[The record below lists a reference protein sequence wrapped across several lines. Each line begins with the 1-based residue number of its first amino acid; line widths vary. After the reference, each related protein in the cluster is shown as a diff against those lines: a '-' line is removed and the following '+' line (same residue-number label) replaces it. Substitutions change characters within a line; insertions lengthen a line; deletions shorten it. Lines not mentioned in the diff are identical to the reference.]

1 MIRGAACGS
10 ALALTLLASAAA
22 GASSSG
28 EPPLALTAS
37 PAHVQLD
44 GTGETTVRVTNPGRE
59 RVVVDVSR
67 AGFALDLR
75 GRPRIVAVTR
85 ARRTAAP
92 WLAFRPRSVALA
104 PHASASVVV
113 ASRLP
118 GHVEPGDHDAL
129 LLLTTRPR
137 REGGVAARM
146 RMGIVVVVRAP
157 GRVVHRLA
165 VGPIHVARA
174 GRVRSLEL
182 VVANHGNVT
191 ESFAR
196 SRAVVSLRRR
206 GRRIARLT
214 AEPRELRP
222 FTRGVFRF
230 RYRTSLTGAVT
241 ARVELAPDSG
251 RVLRKSF
258 RVRL

>member
-10 ALALTLLASAAA
+10 ALALTLLASASA
-22 GASSSG
+22 GASSG
-28 EPPLALTAS
+28 APPSTALTAS

-44 GTGETTVRVTNPGRE
+44 GAERTTVHVTNPGRQ

-75 GRPRIVAVTR
+75 GRPQIVAVSR

-92 WLAFRPRSVALA
+92 WLAVRPRTVTLA
-104 PHASASVVV
+104 PHTSASLFV
-113 ASRLP
+113 ASRIPL
-118 GHVEPGDHDAL
+118 HVEPGDHDAL

-146 RMGIVVVVRAP
+146 RMGILVVVRAP
-157 GRVVHRLA
+157 GRVVHGLA
-165 VGPIHVARA
+165 VGAIRVARA
-174 GRVRSLEL
+174 GRARALEL
-182 VVANHGNVT
+182 VVANRGNVT

-196 SRAVVSLRRR
+196 SRAVISLERG
-206 GRRIARLT
+206 GRRIARLV
-214 AEPRELRP
+214 AERRELRP
-222 FTRGVFRF
+222 FTIGVFRF
-230 RYRTSLTGAVT
+230 RYRASLTGAAT

-251 RVLRKSF
+251 RVLRESF

>member
-1 MIRGAACGS
+1 MTRGAALGS
-10 ALALTLLASAAA
+10 ALTLTLLASASA
-22 GASSSG
+22 GASSAAT
-28 EPPLALTAS
+28 PPLALTAS

-44 GTGETTVRVTNPGRE
+44 GAGRTTVRVTNRGGQ

-67 AGFALDLR
+67 AGFALDVR
-75 GRPRIVAVTR
+75 GRPRIVVVTR
-85 ARRTAAP
+85 ARRTAAS
-92 WLAFRPRSVALA
+92 WLRFRPPTVALA
-104 PHASASVVV
+104 PHASASVAI

-118 GHVEPGDHDAL
+118 RHVEPGDHDAL

-165 VGPIHVARA
+165 LGAIHVARA
-174 GRVRSLEL
+174 GRVHTLEL
-182 VVANHGNVT
+182 VVANRGNVT
-191 ESFAR
+191 ESFGR
-196 SRAVVSLRRR
+196 SRAVVSLERD
-206 GRRIARLT
+206 GGRIARLV

-222 FTRGVFRF
+222 FTTGVFRF
-230 RYRTSLTGAVT
+230 SYRGGL
-241 ARVELAPDSG
+241 SG
-251 RVLRKSF
+251 RVTASVELRSDSGSVVRRAI

>member
-1 MIRGAACGS
+1 MIPSAACGS
-10 ALALTLLASAAA
+10 ALALALLASASA
-22 GASSSG
+22 GASSGAPS
-28 EPPLALTAS
+28 PLALTAS
-37 PAHVQLD
+37 PAHLQLN
-44 GTGETTVRVTNPGRE
+44 GAGRSTARVTNPGGHRL
-59 RVVVDVSR
+59 VVDVSR

-92 WLAFRPRSVALA
+92 WLAFTPRTVALA
-104 PHASASVVV
+104 PHASASVIV

-118 GHVEPGDHDAL
+118 PHVEPGDHDAL

-157 GRVVHRLA
+157 GTVVHRLA
-165 VGPIHVARA
+165 LGGIHVARA
-174 GRVRSLEL
+174 GRVRALEL
-182 VVANHGNVT
+182 VVANRGNVT

-196 SRAVVSLRRR
+196 SRAVVSLERG
-206 GRRIARLT
+206 GRRIVRLV
-214 AEPRELRP
+214 AEPRGLRP
-222 FTRGVFRF
+222 LTTGVFRF
-230 RYRTSLTGAVT
+230 RYRSSLSGRAT
-241 ARVELAPDSG
+241 ARVELRSDFGS
-251 RVLRKSF
+251 VVRKAF

>member
-10 ALALTLLASAAA
+10 ALVLTLLASASAD
-22 GASSSG
+22 ASSGAMPS
-28 EPPLALTAS
+28 LALTAS
-37 PAHVQLD
+37 PAHVQLH
-44 GTGETTVRVTNPGRE
+44 GAERTTVRVTNPGGH

-67 AGFALDLR
+67 AGFELDLR

-85 ARRTAAP
+85 ARRTAAA
-92 WLAFRPRSVALA
+92 WLAFRPRTVALA

-118 GHVEPGDHDAL
+118 AHAEPGDHDAL

-165 VGPIHVARA
+165 VGAIHVARA
-174 GRVRSLEL
+174 GRMRALEL
-182 VVANHGNVT
+182 VVANRGNVT

-196 SRAVVSLRRR
+196 SRAVVSLERG
-206 GRRIARLT
+206 GRRIARLG

-222 FTRGVFRF
+222 FTSGVFRF
-230 RYRTSLTGAVT
+230 RYRSALSGPAT
-241 ARVELAPDSG
+241 ARVELTPDSG
-251 RVLRKSF
+251 HAIRKTV

>member
-1 MIRGAACGS
+1 MIRGAAVGS
-10 ALALTLLASAAA
+10 AVALTLLASASA
-22 GASSSG
+22 GASSAAT
-28 EPPLALTAS
+28 PPLALTAS

-44 GTGETTVRVTNPGRE
+44 GAERTSMRVTNRGGE

-67 AGFALDLR
+67 AGFALDVR
-75 GRPRIVAVTR
+75 GRPRIVSVSR

-92 WLAFRPRSVALA
+92 WLEFTPHTVALA

-118 GHVEPGDHDAL
+118 RHVEPGDHDAL
-129 LLLTTRPR
+129 LLLMTRPR

-165 VGPIHVARA
+165 LGAIHVARA
-174 GRVRSLEL
+174 GRLHTLEL
-182 VVANHGNVT
+182 VVANRGNVT
-191 ESFAR
+191 ESFGQA
-196 SRAVVSLRRR
+196 RAVISVERAR
-206 GRRIARLT
+206 RRIARLV

-222 FTRGVFRF
+222 FTSGVFRF
-230 RYRTSLTGAVT
+230 RYRARLMGAAT
-241 ARVELAPDSG
+241 ARVELVPDNG